1 GRPKIVYGGASRL
14 PDNLTPRRGLDIQ
27 GLSTFETLELTV
39 RPDGKAQVI
48 DLSRLQAPLVGVPDA
63 PSPGHVSICP
73 GLALTPEVLHST
85 AEWASSRGT
94 GILHPYTQALMEAI
108 IGEVR
113 RS

>member
-1 GRPKIVYGGASRL
+1 MGG
-14 PDNLTPRRGLDIQ
+14 TPQSESSLNSGAAPFPAI
-27 GLSTFETLELTV
+27 
-39 RPDGKAQVI
+39 KAQVI

-63 PSPGHVSICP
+63 PPPGHVSIRP

-94 GILHPYTQALMEAI
+94 GVLHPYTQALMEAI

-113 RS
+113 RSK